1 MKNGWKEFIYRI
13 GIKSIILGILLW
25 GLVPTSAWVTNM
37 VNETYAKSYEADFTL
52 EDTEELLDEGDT
64 SVNADKKDEAQE
76 TKDKKFS
83 FSEFLNNAKD
93 KVDDAIDAVGEVATE
108 KLSVFEDGLNRI
120 IEGVA
125 VLLVTTCAIPVLV
138 MLSFTWILKGI
149 MGLKIPSITLQSVPR
164 VSERKRKKTEEN

>member
-1 MKNGWKEFIYRI
+1 
-13 GIKSIILGILLW
+13 
-25 GLVPTSAWVTNM
+25 M

-64 SVNADKKDEAQE
+64 SANADKKDEAQE

-108 KLSVFEDGLNRI
+108 KLSAFEDGLNRI

-138 MLSFTWILKGI
+138 GKIMPILVNFTVPLVWGNLFQLTYNAVDSIIVGHFVGKEALATVFTDYFSGI
-149 MGLKIPSITLQSVPR
+149 NVHLFV
-164 VSERKRKKTEEN
+164 